1 MILPVTMGMVS
12 WIAWY
17 SRFLRSGMLD
27 VIHQDYIRT
36 ARAKGLSERLVLYRH
51 AFKNAA
57 IPLVTMLALDL
68 PVIFSGIVILVAIIS
83 VNYIGDGLRDAMDP
97 FKVLKKVGEV

>member
-12 WIAWY
+12 WIAWH
-17 SRFLRSGMLD
+17 SRFLRSSMLD

-68 PVIFSGIVILVAIIS
+68 PVTFSGIMILVAIIS
-83 VNYIGDGLRDAMDP
+83 VNYIGDGL
-97 FKVLKKVGEV
+97 

>member
-12 WIAWY
+12 WIAWH
-17 SRFLRSGMLD
+17 SRFLRSSMLD

-68 PVIFSGIVILVAIIS
+68 PVTFSGIMILVAIVES
-83 VNYIGDGLRDAMDP
+83 H
-97 FKVLKKVGEV
+97 KVIPGKVS